1 MQSTHTGNLN
11 VPQLP
16 AAATEAHLFP
26 ALKNTSLVSIGKF
39 CDAGCVAVFNQ
50 NTVTVKLNN
59 DTILQGP
66 RDPNTGLW
74 KLPLSTKHQANA
86 VTLPSK
92 APAMVKFSHAT
103 LFSPP
108 LSTLQH
114 ALNKQW
120 VTGFPGLTPSN
131 FKKHPPTST
140 AMHKGHLDQSRAN
153 QQSTKPN
160 QKGSTNKNNKNKPQE
175 QPPPLDDTQP
185 TPLPKH
191 NRTHACYAAV
201 IDFKPTGQTYS
212 DQTGKFPVT
221 SSSGNAYLFILYDY
235 DSNAILAEPI
245 KNRSAESI
253 LEAYKICH
261 ARLSKAGLKPK
272 LHRLDNECS
281 RILKEYMTEEAQVD
295 YQIVPPGVHRRNAA
309 ERAIRTFKNH
319 LIAGLCSTHPDF
331 PMKLWDRLIPQAEIT
346 LNLLRGSR
354 MNPKLSAYAQIH
366 GPFDCN

>member
-1 MQSTHTGNLN
+1 MVGVST
-11 VPQLP
+11 
-16 AAATEAHLFP
+16 
-26 ALKNTSLVSIGKF
+26 
-39 CDAGCVAVFNQ
+39 
-50 NTVTVKLNN
+50 
-59 DTILQGP
+59 
-66 RDPNTGLW
+66 
-74 KLPLSTKHQANA
+74 
-86 VTLPSK
+86 
-92 APAMVKFSHAT
+92 
-103 LFSPP
+103 
-108 LSTLQH
+108 QH
-114 ALNKQW
+114 
-120 VTGFPGLTPSN
+120 PEE
-131 FKKHPPTST
+131 HPTDE
-140 AMHKGHLDQSRAN
+140 G
-153 QQSTKPN
+153 
-160 QKGSTNKNNKNKPQE
+160 TNKNNKNKPQE

-366 GPFDCN
+366 GPFDYNRTPLAPPGTRILVHEKSSSRGTWAPHAVDGWCVGPALEHYRCYTTHIWSTKAERITDTLEWFPHEVTMPTASSVDIIATATNDILKALKNPSKNSPLDPLTDSETTALQTAVEILHNKSNVNSDAPPPAIQPPKLPPAKK